1 MCALCT
7 SQSQSCGTH
16 ARRQVQGPGRV
27 WGLTHDDAPYRPR
40 TASKATRRQV
50 APLNSASIMACI
62 QVPAPAVHQ
71 CVGCG
76 MQELSNAGP
85 PGVALGASGTAGQPT
100 Q

>member
-62 QVPAPAVHQ
+62 QVPAPAVHHVLAAA
-71 CVGCG
+71 CRSSA
-76 MQELSNAGP
+76 MQGP
-85 PGVALGASGTAGQPT
+85 PGCPRGKRHGRQPT